1 MEIQLV
7 VKTKTSNF
15 YEKSSFLKIIGDAL
29 RLSQNI
35 LKPFSTSVHY
45 EAVSHTGNQNLEFIR
60 RSKKLL
66 NITKN
71 RSQNST
77 KFSKQCHK
85 SSFKQIVCFNLLMVH
100 LLLQRRFLSVLKGI
114 SYSHDTKN

>member
-29 RLSQNI
+29 RLRKNI

-77 KFSKQCHK
+77 KFSNQCHN
-85 SSFKQIVCFNLLMVH
+85 SLFNQSVCFNLLMAH
-100 LLLQRRFLSVLKGI
+100 LLLQRHFLSVLKGI